1 MRARIRRSISFAAIA
16 MVRLLAGPRFA
27 GEAPRGISR
36 SASHGKGF
44 GPSLPWTPYRLPCMF
59 RRKTWRRPRR
69 AEGHS
74 MFRFFAFASLVL
86 LPSQLFAQ
94 QPTEAQRDAIRAA
107 CRADF
112 MANCSGVQPGGR
124 EALECLIRNDAKLS
138 PSCQTAVNAAGP
150 KPDEPAPAAPANSE
164 TAPPATEVERAPP
177 GIGVAPAEA
186 QNEELKAVQQACT
199 LNDFVSHC
207 SWIAPNN
214 PEILQCL
221 KANAADL
228 SPNCQAAVQSLPA
241 APPAAATAP
250 AEPAR
255 EAAPAKKPTE
265 PKAPEPVRANAPPPT
280 TPAAA
285 PAAPTAQQ
293 KAAIRAAC
301 RSDFMSRC
309 SGVQPGGAEALQCL
323 KRNEA
328 QLSPACRSAVAAIA
342 GGAGAAAAPSGAPA
356 ATAAPTVAP
365 IGPMPML
372 RPREALAIVQICG
385 VEVRSLC
392 AGVPFGGGRIISCL
406 AANAPSLSPNCY
418 GALSAAAG
426 R

>member
-1 MRARIRRSISFAAIA
+1 MLRYLAFAGL
-16 MVRLLAGPRFA
+16 LLAQSY
-27 GEAPRGISR
+27 EQ
-36 SASHGKGF
+36 AS
-44 GPSLPWTPYRLPCMF
+44 
-59 RRKTWRRPRR
+59 
-69 AEGHS
+69 
-74 MFRFFAFASLVL
+74 
-86 LPSQLFAQ
+86 AQ

-107 CRADF
+107 CRSDF
-112 MANCSGVQPGGR
+112 MANCSGVQPGGK
-124 EALECLIRNDAKLS
+124 EAFECLVRNDAKLS
-138 PSCQTAVNAAGP
+138 APCQAAVNAAAP
-150 KPDEPAPAAPANSE
+150 KAAEPAAPAPAAPAQSE
-164 TAPPATEVERAPP
+164 TAPPAAKVERAPP
-177 GIGVAPAEA
+177 GIQVAPAEA
-186 QNEELKAVQQACT
+186 PNEELKTVQQACT

-214 PEILQCL
+214 PEIL

-241 APPAAATAP
+241 AAATAPP

-255 EAAPAKKPTE
+255 QATPAKKPIE
-265 PKAPEPVRANAPPPT
+265 PKPPEPARTNAPPPAA
-280 TPAAA
+280 PAAA

-293 KAAIRAAC
+293 KAAVRAAC
-301 RSDFMSRC
+301 RSDFMSHC

-323 KRNEA
+323 KRNET
-328 QLSPACRSAVAAIA
+328 QLSAACRSAVAAI
-342 GGAGAAAAPSGAPA
+342 GGGPGAAGAPSGAPP
-356 ATAAPTVAP
+356 ATAAPAVAP
-365 IGPMPML
+365 LGPMPML

-406 AANAPSLSPNCY
+406 AANASSLSPSCY

>member
-1 MRARIRRSISFAAIA
+1 MFKSLAFAGL
-16 MVRLLAGPRFA
+16 LLA
-27 GEAPRGISR
+27 
-36 SASHGKGF
+36 
-44 GPSLPWTPYRLPCMF
+44 
-59 RRKTWRRPRR
+59 
-69 AEGHS
+69 
-74 MFRFFAFASLVL
+74 L
-86 LPSQLFAQ
+86 LPGQVSAQ

-107 CRADF
+107 CRSDF
-112 MANCSGVQPGGR
+112 MANCSGVQPGGK
-124 EALECLIRNDAKLS
+124 EAFECLLQNDAKLS
-138 PSCQTAVNAAGP
+138 LSCRAAVNAAAP
-150 KPDEPAPAAPANSE
+150 KAAEPAAPAAPAPAAPAQSE
-164 TAPPATEVERAPP
+164 TAPPAAKVERAPP
-177 GIGVAPAEA
+177 GIQVAPAEA
-186 QNEELKAVQQACT
+186 GNEQLKTVQQACT

-241 APPAAATAP
+241 APPAAAAPSAEPARQAAPVKKPVEPKP

-255 EAAPAKKPTE
+255 ANVPPPSAPPAPPPAATAPAKPT
-265 PKAPEPVRANAPPPT
+265 V
-280 TPAAA
+280 
-285 PAAPTAQQ
+285 QQ
-293 KAAIRAAC
+293 TAAIRAAC

-328 QLSPACRSAVAAIA
+328 QLSAACRSAVAAIG
-342 GGAGAAAAPSGAPA
+342 GGAGATAAPSGAPA
-356 ATAAPTVAP
+356 ATAAPAVAP

-406 AANAPSLSPNCY
+406 AENASSLSPSCY
-418 GALSAAAG
+418 SALSAAAN

>member
-1 MRARIRRSISFAAIA
+1 MLRYLAFAGL
-16 MVRLLAGPRFA
+16 LLALSYGQV
-27 GEAPRGISR
+27 S
-36 SASHGKGF
+36 
-44 GPSLPWTPYRLPCMF
+44 
-59 RRKTWRRPRR
+59 
-69 AEGHS
+69 
-74 MFRFFAFASLVL
+74 
-86 LPSQLFAQ
+86 AQ
-94 QPTEAQRDAIRAA
+94 QPTQAQRDAIRAA

-112 MANCSGVQPGGR
+112 MANCSGVQPGGK
-124 EALECLIRNDAKLS
+124 EAFECLVRNDAKLS
-138 PSCQTAVNAAGP
+138 PSCQAAVNAAAP
-150 KPDEPAPAAPANSE
+150 KPAEPAAPAPEAPTQSE
-164 TAPPATEVERAPP
+164 TAAPAAKVERAPP
-177 GIGVAPAEA
+177 EIEAAPAKT
-186 QNEELKAVQQACT
+186 QNEQLKTVQQACT

-241 APPAAATAP
+241 SPPPAAAAPAQPVKQPAPAKKPAEPKP

-255 EAAPAKKPTE
+255 ASAPPAPATSAAPAASAAAAPAK
-265 PKAPEPVRANAPPPT
+265 
-280 TPAAA
+280 
-285 PAAPTAQQ
+285 PTAQQ
-293 KAAIRAAC
+293 TAAVRAAC

-323 KRNEA
+323 KRNET
-328 QLSPACRSAVAAIA
+328 QLSAACRSAVAAIG
-342 GGAGAAAAPSGAPA
+342 GGAPAAAPSGAPPT
-356 ATAAPTVAP
+356 TAAPAVAP
-365 IGPMPML
+365 IGPMPAL

-406 AANAPSLSPNCY
+406 AANASSLSPSCY